1 MSAQALQD
9 LFRGLVFYGTGGG
22 GRAEAGLS
30 LLRAHFGADWAPRFV
45 DPATLD
51 PGIWAC
57 ATIVIGGRD
66 PEEDVSPAERATL
79 GLPAQDLAMPER
91 FARAVTALERASGQK
106 IGALAVV
113 ELGSLAMA
121 ATLIAADMLGKP
133 VLDCDGTGRSIPELG
148 LAKLDLVGLSPA
160 PAALADRFGNETVL
174 ARTASAAMADRLGR
188 HLSRAVWGRGLA
200 CAGYLAPLGTFRKG
214 LVAHSVD
221 AAAQVG
227 ELLGAVGDP
236 AARLESLLAATGG
249 KVLFEGVAG
258 ETRWRCAEPYKFR
271 EFDYLL
277 AGTGADSGKACRIF
291 VKNEHHVVWRDAE
304 VVATSPDPIAVLD
317 AASLEPLTTLGDV
330 EPGRRVI
337 VLVTPALDPLWSTPA
352 GIALLGPRGFGI
364 EADPVL
370 LPPPV

>member
-1 MSAQALQD
+1 MSALED

-30 LLRAHFGADWAPRFV
+30 LLRAHFPAGWAPRFT

-51 PGIWAC
+51 PGTWAC

-66 PEEDVSPAERATL
+66 PEEDVSPPERAAL
-79 GLPAQDLAMPER
+79 GLPAHDLAMPER
-91 FARAVTALERASGQK
+91 FARAVTALERASGQR

-133 VLDCDGTGRSIPELG
+133 VLDCDGTGRSIPQLG
-148 LAKLDLVGLSPA
+148 LAKLDLVGLSPS
-160 PAALADRFGNETVL
+160 PAALVDRFGNEIVL

-200 CAGYLAPLGTFRKG
+200 CAGYLAPLAEFRKG

-221 AAAQVG
+221 AAAEVG
-227 ELLGAVGDP
+227 GLLAGAGDVQT
-236 AARLESLLAATGG
+236 RLEAVLAATGG
-249 KVLFEGVAG
+249 TVLFDGVAG

-277 AGTGADSGKACRIF
+277 AGAGADSEKTCRIF
-291 VKNEHHVVWRDAE
+291 VKNEHHVVWRDE
-304 VVATSPDPIAVLD
+304 VVVATSPDPIAVLD
-317 AASLEPLTTLGDV
+317 AATLEPLTTLGDV
-330 EPGRRVI
+330 EPGRRVL
-337 VLVTPALDPLWSTPA
+337 VLATPALDAAWSTLA
-352 GIALLGPRGFGI
+352 GVALLGPRRFGV
-364 EADPVL
+364 EADALL
-370 LPPPV
+370 LPPPG